1 MAVSMARPEGFRTRP
16 NDLAGANSARAGLA
30 HTSNVIIRSSS

>member
-1 MAVSMARPEGFRTRP
+1 MERAEGFTTRP

-30 HTSNVIIRSSS
+30 HTSNIIIRSSS

>member
-1 MAVSMARPEGFRTRP
+1 MERAEGFRTRP

-30 HTSNVIIRSSS
+30 HRSNVIIRRSS